1 MRRAALA
8 ALAAVTGL
16 AVVPA
21 HAAKGPIK
29 ITRVQVTGKEF
40 FYALSRKRVA
50 PGPAI
55 VQFVNFGEDPHDMRI
70 RRVGGT
76 RTYRTPLVQ
85 PGQYVDVE
93 LKLQPGRYRLWCSV
107 ADHERLG
114 MKALLTVRTS

>member
-1 MRRAALA
+1 VRRAALA
-8 ALAAVTGL
+8 ALAAATGL

-21 HAAKGPIK
+21 HAANGPIR

-40 FYALSRKRVA
+40 FYALSRRTVV
-50 PGPAI
+50 PGTAI

-85 PGQYVDVE
+85 PGGYFDVE
-93 LKLQPGRYRLWCSV
+93 LKLAPGRYRLWCSV
-107 ADHERLG
+107 ANHEALG
-114 MKALLTVRTS
+114 MKALLTVRKP